1 MNCPFCTFEASPRT
15 LHAHLGEQHSAAV
28 RFEDRGDRWY
38 YALECPICGDGYE
51 REIKPRGRDPGFVEE
66 FSAQIRLVAFDML
79 VNHLLGEHEGLELPE
94 ESEEPE
100 SAGTGGAHQPPLSG
114 TEVPVAAPVPAW
126 LAEARRA
133 KQAEAPQTNGN

>member
-1 MNCPFCTFEASPRT
+1 M
-15 LHAHLGEQHSAAV
+15 LHAHLGEQHAEAV
-28 RFEDRGDRWY
+28 RFEDKGERWF

-79 VNHLLGEHEGLELPE
+79 VNHLLGEHEELDLPPDDE
-94 ESEEPE
+94 VEPAEEP
-100 SAGTGGAHQPPLSG
+100 APLG
-114 TEVPVAAPVPAW
+114 DAPVPVW

-133 KQAEAPQTNGN
+133 KQENGN